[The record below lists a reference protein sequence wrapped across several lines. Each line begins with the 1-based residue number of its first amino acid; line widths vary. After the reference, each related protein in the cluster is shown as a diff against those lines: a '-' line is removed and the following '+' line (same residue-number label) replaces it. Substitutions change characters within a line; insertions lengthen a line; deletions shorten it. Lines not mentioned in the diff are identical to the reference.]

1 MGLVLENVDWLY
13 AVWNVAALFSCCRV
27 NESVKENGTEEKKE
41 EKTDKEEEK
50 KKSASRSRSR
60 SRSADRKRSPS
71 SGRHRSRSAERRRRR
86 SRSRF
91 VSNHGLLWK
100 RIQESLDH
108 IHVDVLVFF
117 QNMGH

>member
-27 NESVKENGTEEKKE
+27 NEAVKENGTEEKKE

-100 RIQESLDH
+100 MIRKSLDH
-108 IHVDVLVFF
+108 IDVLVFF
-117 QNMGH
+117 QNMGQ